1 MAKYKVVQNGE
12 RVPSGDPIFQVAK
25 TVDGEDIIVDATLM
39 TKKEAQAAM
48 KALSPAKKAVKK
60 KAKKYCR
67 LNVGVLARLF
77 LGISQR

>member
-12 RVPSGDPIFQVAK
+12 RVPSGEPIFQVAEII
-25 TVDGEDIIVDATLM
+25 DGEEVIVDTSLM

-60 KAKKYCR
+60 KAKK
-67 LNVGVLARLF
+67 
-77 LGISQR
+77 

>member
-48 KALSPAKKAVKK
+48 KALSPAKKTAKK
-60 KAKKYCR
+60 KAK
-67 LNVGVLARLF
+67 N
-77 LGISQR
+77 

>member
-60 KAKKYCR
+60 
-67 LNVGVLARLF
+67 
-77 LGISQR
+77 

>member
-12 RVPSGDPIFQVAK
+12 RVPSGEPIFQVAEIIDGEEVI
-25 TVDGEDIIVDATLM
+25 VDGSLM

-60 KAKKYCR
+60 KAKK
-67 LNVGVLARLF
+67 
-77 LGISQR
+77 

>member
-12 RVPSGDPIFQVAK
+12 RVPSGEPIFQVAEII
-25 TVDGEDIIVDATLM
+25 DGEEVIVDASLM

-60 KAKKYCR
+60 KAKK
-67 LNVGVLARLF
+67 
-77 LGISQR
+77 

>member
-48 KALSPAKKAVKK
+48 KALSPAKKTAKK
-60 KAKKYCR
+60 KAKK
-67 LNVGVLARLF
+67 
-77 LGISQR
+77 